1 MNYKIAVCDDE
12 AEQAEYLAAL
22 AGDWAECRGNRVCIR
37 PFYSAEEFLFH
48 YEEEKDCDILLLDI
62 EMRGINGVEL
72 AKRLR
77 EENDALQII
86 FITGY
91 PDFIADGYEVGALHY
106 LLKPVSGEKL
116 NQVLDRA
123 EKNLGRKGRAVFLRT
138 AKEVRRIPVDSI
150 VYVEVFSHKLMV
162 HTLHDAYETKLSIT
176 GMEEM
181 LGEGF
186 VRCHRSYLAGISFI
200 DHITKNTVVFDDG
213 RTIPLARNAY
223 EGVNQAFIAYY
234 KEDMRIV

>member
-12 AEQAEYLAAL
+12 AEQVEYLAAL

-86 FITGY
+86 FITGH

-123 EKNLGRKGRAVFLRT
+123 EKNLGR
-138 AKEVRRIPVDSI
+138 
-150 VYVEVFSHKLMV
+150 
-162 HTLHDAYETKLSIT
+162 
-176 GMEEM
+176 
-181 LGEGF
+181 
-186 VRCHRSYLAGISFI
+186 
-200 DHITKNTVVFDDG
+200 
-213 RTIPLARNAY
+213 
-223 EGVNQAFIAYY
+223 
-234 KEDMRIV
+234 